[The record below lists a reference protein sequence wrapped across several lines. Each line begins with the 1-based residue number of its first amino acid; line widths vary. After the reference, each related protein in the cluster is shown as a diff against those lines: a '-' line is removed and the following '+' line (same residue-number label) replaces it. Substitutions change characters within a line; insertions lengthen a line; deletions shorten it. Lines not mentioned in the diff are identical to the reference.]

1 MLNNGCRNLRC
12 ILFIFFVF
20 TLYFIVRFAD
30 SVTLFQNFL
39 AYRASIDQLCRLIH
53 SLDESL
59 HDREKPEVLP
69 LTQTT
74 DILTQPTTL
83 ALLRQSNDY
92 VVHFNS
98 WRPSR
103 YIDEYNLKMIAK
115 QSRVLLSFDSDAV
128 VSGVTFTNTTPV
140 LAPKSDRVDI
150 FYYGSADV
158 HQWAAHVLVEARH
171 ILDRHAQ
178 DKLQTIRLVLH
189 FPLTLSTQWVEDLL
203 ASSLGRRSTDPPYVR
218 TTAVVTEFLDV
229 HNIKPNKL

>member
-1 MLNNGCRNLRC
+1 MYYN
-12 ILFIFFVF
+12 
-20 TLYFIVRFAD
+20 VRFAD

-39 AYRASIDQLCRLIH
+39 AYRASVDQLLHLIH
-53 SLDESL
+53 SLDEFL
-59 HDREKPEVLP
+59 HDREKLEVLP

-74 DILTQPTTL
+74 AILTRFTTL
-83 ALLRQSNDY
+83 ALLRQSGDY
-92 VVHFNS
+92 VVHYNS
-98 WRPSR
+98 WRPR
-103 YIDEYNLKMIAK
+103 FIDKYNLKMIAK

-178 DKLQTIRLVLH
+178 DKLQMIRLVLH